1 MQDVGQ
7 FYEQDPGSSTE
18 RDAALKAGINL
29 RSRTL
34 ERHLARL
41 DRGIE
46 RLKALDRRFFWTRL
60 GTLLAGA
67 VALFLALLGDQARPA
82 QIVILVFLAAF
93 SLVVFLHRRVDRA
106 ARRFTLSRRYHQ
118 AQHARMALAWD
129 ELPPETAGPPDRGH
143 PFAADLYVTGPHSLH
158 RLLDT
163 AVSNGGSGRL
173 RDWLLEPAP
182 DLDRLYERQ
191 ALVRELRPRTGFR
204 SRLALSGAL
213 VLSGGP
219 ERWDGEQ
226 LLRWLEGN
234 PSGRPLGVILAVL
247 AVLAGLNLALFL
259 LAVLGGAPPYWVLS
273 LTAYAAVY
281 LWAYRDLSEL
291 FGQSLHLSDTLDRF
305 RAVLAFLESY
315 PYSPQSRLARLC
327 APFWKAGQRPSAYL
341 RRIAWIASAASLQG
355 NPVVWLLLNV
365 LLPWDLFFAYQ
376 LQRYKAALRGQLPA
390 WLEAWYEL
398 EALNSLA
405 NFAYLNPHYN
415 FPQISRDA
423 SPVDGA
429 IFSAQA
435 MGHPLIPEADKVRN
449 DFRMDSLGRVAL
461 ITGSNMS
468 GKTTFLRTLGANL
481 CLAYAGSPVD
491 AAGLRTIPWR
501 LFTCIEVSDSLSD
514 GISYFYAEVRRLKDL
529 LDALR
534 SPHPRPL
541 FFLIDE
547 IFRGTNN
554 RERQIGG
561 RAYVRALAGGHGS
574 GLISTHDLELVTL
587 ADALSQVTNYHFQE
601 TILDGRM
608 VFDYRLRPGPSPTT
622 NALRIMEMEG
632 LPV

>member
-1 MQDVGQ
+1 MQNIGRQV
-7 FYEQDPGSSTE
+7 EQTSQRSAE
-18 RDAALKAGINL
+18 REIGPKAGKNL
-29 RSRTL
+29 RSQAL
-34 ERHLARL
+34 ERHLERL

-46 RLKALDRRFFWTRL
+46 RLKSLDRRFFWARL

-67 VALFLALLGDQARPA
+67 IAVFLALLSDRAGPL
-82 QIVILVFLAAF
+82 QIAILAFVAVF
-93 SLVVFLHRRVDRA
+93 SLVVYLHRRVDHSV
-106 ARRFTLSRRYHQ
+106 RRFALSRRYHE
-118 AQHARMALAWD
+118 AQHARLALDW
-129 ELPPETAGPPDRGH
+129 EGIPPATASPPDRGH
-143 PFAADLYVTGPHSLH
+143 PFAADLYVTGPRSLH

-163 AVSNGGSGRL
+163 AASTGGSRRL
-173 RDWLLEPAP
+173 RDWLLEQVP
-182 DLDRLYERQ
+182 DLDHLNDRQ
-191 ALVRELRPRTGFR
+191 ELVLELRPRPGFR

-213 VLSGGP
+213 VLTGGH

-226 LLRWLEGN
+226 LLRWLEEN
-234 PSGRPLGVILAVL
+234 LSGRTLGRILAAL
-247 AVLAGLNLALFL
+247 AALAGLNAGLFL
-259 LAVLGGAPPYWVLS
+259 LALLGGAPPYWILS
-273 LTAYAAVY
+273 LTVYAAAY
-281 LWAYRDLSEL
+281 LWVYRDLSEL
-291 FGQSLHLSDTLDRF
+291 FGQALHLSDTLDRF
-305 RAVLAFLESY
+305 RAVLAFLEGY
-315 PYSPQSRLARLC
+315 PYEPGSRLAWLC
-327 APFWKAGQRPSAYL
+327 APFWGAGQRPSVYL

-355 NPVVWLLLNV
+355 NPVVWLLLNALV
-365 LLPWDLFFAYQ
+365 PWDLFFAYQ
-376 LQRYKAALRGQLPA
+376 LQHYQAALRGQLPA
-390 WLEAWYEL
+390 WLDTWYEL

-405 NFAYLNPHYN
+405 NFAYLNPHYT
-415 FPQISRDA
+415 FPEVLRD
-423 SPVDGA
+423 VDPAGGEVFA
-429 IFSAQA
+429 ARD
-435 MGHPLIPEADKVRN
+435 MGHPLIPEAVKVRN
-449 DFRMDSLGRVAL
+449 DFRIDSLGKVAL

-481 CLAYAGSPVD
+481 CLAYAGAPVD

-529 LDALR
+529 LDAVH

-561 RAYVRALAGGHGS
+561 RAYVRALAGGHGAGS
-574 GLISTHDLELVTL
+574 ISTHDLELVTL
-587 ADALSQVTNYHFQE
+587 SDALPQVMNYHFQE

>member
-1 MQDVGQ
+1 
-7 FYEQDPGSSTE
+7 
-18 RDAALKAGINL
+18 
-29 RSRTL
+29 
-34 ERHLARL
+34 
-41 DRGIE
+41 
-46 RLKALDRRFFWTRL
+46 
-60 GTLLAGA
+60 
-67 VALFLALLGDQARPA
+67 
-82 QIVILVFLAAF
+82 
-93 SLVVFLHRRVDRA
+93 
-106 ARRFTLSRRYHQ
+106 
-118 AQHARMALAWD
+118 
-129 ELPPETAGPPDRGH
+129 
-143 PFAADLYVTGPHSLH
+143 
-158 RLLDT
+158 
-163 AVSNGGSGRL
+163 
-173 RDWLLEPAP
+173 
-182 DLDRLYERQ
+182 
-191 ALVRELRPRTGFR
+191 
-204 SRLALSGAL
+204 
-213 VLSGGP
+213 
-219 ERWDGEQ
+219 
-226 LLRWLEGN
+226 
-234 PSGRPLGVILAVL
+234 
-247 AVLAGLNLALFL
+247 
-259 LAVLGGAPPYWVLS
+259 
-273 LTAYAAVY
+273 
-281 LWAYRDLSEL
+281 
-291 FGQSLHLSDTLDRF
+291 
-305 RAVLAFLESY
+305 
-315 PYSPQSRLARLC
+315 
-327 APFWKAGQRPSAYL
+327 
-341 RRIAWIASAASLQG
+341 
-355 NPVVWLLLNV
+355 VWLLLNV

-608 VFDYRLRPGPSPTT
+608 VFDYRLRLGPSPTT